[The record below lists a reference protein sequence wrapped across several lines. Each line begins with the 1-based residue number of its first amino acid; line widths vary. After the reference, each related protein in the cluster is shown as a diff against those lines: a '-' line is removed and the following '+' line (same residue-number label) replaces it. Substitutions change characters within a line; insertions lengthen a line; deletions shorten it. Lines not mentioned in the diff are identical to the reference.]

1 MDVNIERIVG
11 NWRQGYSL
19 DKHVLRST
27 PIGENQQGYMQ
38 FDTVRSA
45 IGESLFRLK
54 YRSDYAQ
61 VPIIAQQLTESF
73 GRAFSKMNVVI
84 PMPPSRVRSRQ
95 PVSEIASTFA
105 HLNNLPFSNNLLVK
119 SQATKPMKDL
129 GSSAEKVAALV
140 EAFTVNDVLDS
151 RGNDVLI
158 IDDLFDTGSSLEAAT
173 TVLKQYN
180 KIRNVYVLAVTRR
193 R

>member
-11 NWRQGYSL
+11 NWKLGYSL

-27 PIGENQQGYMQ
+27 PIGENEQGYMQ
-38 FDTVRSA
+38 FDTVRSQ

-54 YRSDYAQ
+54 YRSDYSQA
-61 VPIIAQQLTESF
+61 PIIARQLNESC
-73 GRAFSKMNVVI
+73 GRAFSKVNLVI
-84 PMPPSRVRSRQ
+84 PMPPSRARNRQ
-95 PVSEIASTFA
+95 PVSEIASAFA
-105 HLNNLPFSNNLLVK
+105 QLNNIPFSNNLLVK
-119 SQATKPMKDL
+119 TKATRLMKDL
-129 GSSAEKVAALV
+129 GSRAERVAELIQ
-140 EAFTVNDVLDS
+140 AFTVSDVLDN

-158 IDDLFDTGSSLEAAT
+158 IDDLFDTGSSFEAAT
-173 TVLKQYN
+173 TVLKHYN